1 MSFDLEK
8 ALSGARV
15 WTAEGLHVEGLH
27 RSDATTLSGEVQGVT
42 SEWDADGMDGPIYG
56 DLTTVEPESAR
67 TATHYRNLA
76 EEARKHD
83 MVNSPPHY
91 QLMPGVEVI
100 DVREAMLNQIP
111 AGTRFTEVDAWS
123 RATEYLMRMWQKGGL
138 EDAKKARWYL
148 DRLIEEMESD

>member
-1 MSFDLEK
+1 MSFDLED
-8 ALSGARV
+8 ALSGYPV
-15 WTAEGLHVEGLH
+15 WTADGRHVNGLRRVDAATLH
-27 RSDATTLSGEVQGVT
+27 GEVSGLTYRWTLGGTNDSVH
-42 SEWDADGMDGPIYG
+42 G
-56 DLTTVEPESAR
+56 DLTTEEPEAPR
-67 TATHYRNLA
+67 VL
-76 EEARKHD
+76 KPD

-91 QLMPGVEVI
+91 QLLPGVEVI